1 MKAFDK
7 ENFEVS
13 SEDCFRWSDK
23 LIARMQQLQG
33 KNQLT
38 KEEAEEYRMFVLC
51 ANLLMDVGNDLL
63 EEKQTGWDDTSE
75 LN

>member
-13 SEDCFRWSDK
+13 SDDCFRWSREMQ
-23 LIARMQQLQG
+23 ARMIQLKE

-38 KEEAEEYRMFVLC
+38 REEAEEYRMFVLC

-63 EEKQTGWDDTSE
+63 EEKQTGWDDQSE